1 MTYLLLAFY
10 FFQIGLFS
18 IGGGYATISLIQQ
31 ILVVENQWLTT
42 KAFTDI
48 ITISQMTPGPLAVN
62 SSTFVG
68 LQVAGLLGAFI
79 ATVSTVISGCLISIL
94 LYHFFK
100 KNQDSTRMKYLFTG
114 LEAVAIGLIASASIS
129 ILSIA
134 FFGNMTLEL
143 KTSTINWLAFPVF
156 IGVLFALR
164 KWRINPIWILITTG
178 ILGFFL
184 YT

>member
-1 MTYLLLAFY
+1 MVYLLLAFY

-42 KAFTDI
+42 KSFTDI
-48 ITISQMTPGPLAVN
+48 VTISQMTPGPLAVN

-68 LQVAGLLGAFI
+68 LQIAGLPGAFI
-79 ATVSTVISGCLISIL
+79 ATVSTVISGCMIAIL

-100 KNQDSTRMKYLFTG
+100 KNQDSTRMKHLFNG
-114 LEAVAIGLIASASIS
+114 LEAVAIGLIASASLS

-134 FFGNMTLEL
+134 FFGNMDFDIDFPI
-143 KTSTINWLAFPVF
+143 INWFAFPIF
-156 IGVLFALR
+156 IVLLFALR
-164 KWRINPIWILITTG
+164 KWRINPIWILIATG
-178 ILGFFL
+178 FLGFFL